1 MLDLSIQS
9 NILNEGSNIKKELE
23 DTHIEKAPSNESP
36 ALTKIMNMDI
46 TVVGTSNEAFIG
58 S

>member
-1 MLDLSIQS
+1 M
-9 NILNEGSNIKKELE
+9 NEGSNIKKELE
-23 DTHIEKAPSNESP
+23 DTHIEKAPSNESS
-36 ALTKIMNMDI
+36 ALTKRMNMDI